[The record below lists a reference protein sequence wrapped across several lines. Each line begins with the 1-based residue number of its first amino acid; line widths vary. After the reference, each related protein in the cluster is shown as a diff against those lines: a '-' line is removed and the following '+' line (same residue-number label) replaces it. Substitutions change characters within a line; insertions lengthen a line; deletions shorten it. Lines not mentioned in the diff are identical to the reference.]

1 MSGVVPSPLDVCE
14 RAVDPVAAGSV
25 VGVSACCG
33 VPDADCFASAFSA
46 ASVPAVP
53 DSLLQVPPDS
63 ALAAPSAFAGWG
75 MALGPSDRALAPLPD
90 PCLEPESDAPP
101 LAAAVPVSRPPAP
114 TTSRVS
120 LAVLSTWSVD
130 RQLVALEDAL
140 LGSERPDQG
149 GSSVPTL
156 VARSACSS
164 SDWDFS
170 SVLATNEGNQAEQQR
185 PPSMFLGARAERMQ
199 QLAEESFVAIPDV
212 LPPDAPFEAVH
223 RPSSAFIESS
233 ACPVRDPDGRVVQW
247 PWETPNA
254 VFGGAGYALPKQQRL
269 AHRTD
274 ALRLKGMNASMAS
287 GDMGRG
293 STGVNHW
300 RKFCAQ
306 EDTPHDRPI
315 DPSSPLWVKLEEEM
329 LAMQFCCALV
339 QDRGVAPDT
348 AACYFGQVQGWHSKE
363 HGIKLAAGMK
373 LARLPAML
381 KGLRRVLGANARA
394 VRRGVAPAALKLG
407 MDAILDRSVP
417 AHANIRAAL
426 ALALQGLLRS
436 AEYACDSGVKFN
448 PAKHLTR
455 ADIVEC
461 SAERL
466 VVMMLPCKNMRH
478 LTGKTCPLV
487 IGSGGELVDAVAE
500 VRNMMAVDPV
510 SPLAA
515 GSTPLFRDP
524 ATGEPLRT
532 AHMRQWV
539 RDVMRAA
546 GVSDPSHF
554 GTHSLRIGG
563 ATALFAAGA
572 DPTVIRT
579 MGRWS
584 SDCYRLY
591 VRACFE
597 STLKWSRLAGSTQ
610 VHDLA
615 GEFDE
620 VDYY

>member
-1 MSGVVPSPLDVCE
+1 VSSGVE
-14 RAVDPVAAGSV
+14 
-25 VGVSACCG
+25 VSACCD
-33 VPDADCFASAFSA
+33 VPDSECSAAAVSA
-46 ASVPAVP
+46 ASELALP
-53 DSLLQVPPDS
+53 DSFLPVPPDS
-63 ALAAPSAFAGWG
+63 APAAPSSFAGWG
-75 MALGPSDRALAPLPD
+75 MALGSSEPVAPSGE
-90 PCLEPESDAPP
+90 EPPFTS
-101 LAAAVPVSRPPAP
+101 AAPVSRLPAP
-114 TTSRVS
+114 TASHVS

-130 RQLVALEDAL
+130 RQLAALEDAL
-140 LGSERPDQG
+140 GECERSESG
-149 GSSVPTL
+149 GTSVPTL

-170 SVLATNEGNQAEQQR
+170 SVLAADEGNQAVQQQR
-185 PPSMFLGARAERMQ
+185 PPSMFLGTRAERMQ
-199 QLAEESFVAIPDV
+199 QLAEESFIAIPDV
-212 LPPDAPFEAVH
+212 LPPDAPFEVLH

-233 ACPVRDPDGRVVQW
+233 ACPVRDPDGRVIRW

-254 VFGGAGYALPKQQRL
+254 IFGGAGYALPKQQRR

-274 ALRLKGMNASMAS
+274 ALRLMGMNASMAS

-300 RKFCAQ
+300 RTFCAQ
-306 EDTPHDRPI
+306 ENTPHDRPI

-348 AACYFGQVQGWHSKE
+348 AACYFGSVQGWHSKE

-381 KGLRRVLGANARA
+381 KGLRRVLGANSRA
-394 VRRGVAPAALKLG
+394 VRRGVAPAALKRG
-407 MDAILDRSVP
+407 MDAILDRSIP

-436 AEYACDSGVKFN
+436 AEYACDAGVKFN

-487 IGSGGELVDAVAE
+487 IGSGGEMVDAVAE

-510 SPLAA
+510 GPLAA

-524 ATGEPLRT
+524 ATNEPLRT
-532 AHMRQWV
+532 AHMRQCV

-597 STLKWSRLAGSTQ
+597 STLKWSRLAGSTE

>member
-1 MSGVVPSPLDVCE
+1 MI
-14 RAVDPVAAGSV
+14 R
-25 VGVSACCG
+25 
-33 VPDADCFASAFSA
+33 
-46 ASVPAVP
+46 
-53 DSLLQVPPDS
+53 
-63 ALAAPSAFAGWG
+63 
-75 MALGPSDRALAPLPD
+75 
-90 PCLEPESDAPP
+90 
-101 LAAAVPVSRPPAP
+101 
-114 TTSRVS
+114 
-120 LAVLSTWSVD
+120 
-130 RQLVALEDAL
+130 
-140 LGSERPDQG
+140 
-149 GSSVPTL
+149 
-156 VARSACSS
+156 
-164 SDWDFS
+164 
-170 SVLATNEGNQAEQQR
+170 
-185 PPSMFLGARAERMQ
+185 
-199 QLAEESFVAIPDV
+199 
-212 LPPDAPFEAVH
+212 
-223 RPSSAFIESS
+223 
-233 ACPVRDPDGRVVQW
+233 W

-254 VFGGAGYALPKQQRL
+254 IFGGAGYALPKQQRR

-274 ALRLKGMNASMAS
+274 ALRLMGMNASMAS

-300 RKFCAQ
+300 RTFCAQ
-306 EDTPHDRPI
+306 ENTPHDRPI

-381 KGLRRVLGANARA
+381 KGLRRVLGANSRA
-394 VRRGVAPAALKLG
+394 VRRGVAPAALKRG
-407 MDAILDRSVP
+407 MDAILDRSIP

-436 AEYACDSGVKFN
+436 AEYACDAGVKFN

-487 IGSGGELVDAVAE
+487 IGSGGEMVDAVAE

-510 SPLAA
+510 GPLAA

-524 ATGEPLRT
+524 ATNEPLRT
-532 AHMRQWV
+532 AHMRQCV

-597 STLKWSRLAGSTQ
+597 STLKWSRLAGSTE

>member
-1 MSGVVPSPLDVCE
+1 MDE
-14 RAVDPVAAGSV
+14 
-25 VGVSACCG
+25 VSACRGANVAC
-33 VPDADCFASAFSA
+33 SA
-46 ASVPAVP
+46 AAVSDASERALP
-53 DSLLQVPPDS
+53 DSLLPVPPVS
-63 ALAAPSAFAGWG
+63 ASSAPSSFAGWS
-75 MALGPSDRALAPLPD
+75 MALGSGELVAPSG
-90 PCLEPESDAPP
+90 EAPP
-101 LAAAVPVSRPPAP
+101 LTSAVPASHLPAP
-114 TTSRVS
+114 TASHVS

-130 RQLVALEDAL
+130 RQLEALEGAL
-140 LGSERPDQG
+140 VASERSASG
-149 GSSVPTL
+149 GPSLPTL

-170 SVLATNEGNQAEQQR
+170 SVHATDDGARAGPQR
-185 PPSMFLGARAERMQ
+185 PPSMFLGTRAERMQ
-199 QLAEESFVAIPDV
+199 QLAEESFTAIPDV
-212 LPPDAPFEAVH
+212 LPPDAPFEVVH
-223 RPSSAFIESS
+223 RPSSAYIESS
-233 ACPVRDPDGRVVQW
+233 ACPVRDPDGRVIQW

-254 VFGGAGYALPKQQRL
+254 VFGGAGYALPKQQRR

-274 ALRLKGMNASMAS
+274 ALRLMGMNASMAS

-306 EDTPHDRPI
+306 ENTPHDRPI

-381 KGLRRVLGANARA
+381 KGLRRVLGANSRA
-394 VRRGVAPAALKLG
+394 VRRGVAPAALKRG
-407 MDAILDRSVP
+407 MDAILDRGIP

-436 AEYACDSGVKFN
+436 AEYACDAGVKFN

-487 IGSGGELVDAVAE
+487 IGSGGEMVDAVAE
-500 VRNMMAVDPV
+500 VRNMMAVDPIG
-510 SPLAA
+510 PLAA

-524 ATGEPLRT
+524 ATNEPLRT
-532 AHMRQWV
+532 AHMRQCV

-546 GVSDPSHF
+546 GVSEPSHF

-597 STLKWSRLAGSTQ
+597 STLKWSRLAGSTE